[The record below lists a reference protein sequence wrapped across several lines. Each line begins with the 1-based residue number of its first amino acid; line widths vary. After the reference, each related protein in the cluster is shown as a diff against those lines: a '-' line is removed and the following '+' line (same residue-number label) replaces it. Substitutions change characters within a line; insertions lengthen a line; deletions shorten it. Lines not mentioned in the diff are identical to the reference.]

1 VDGSVSPGNGM
12 TQRHPLPAGDTK
24 TVETD
29 RVSSPSP
36 DSFIERLASAMKIIS
51 SVRALYAEVG
61 GAENLKKAI
70 DIATL

>member
-1 VDGSVSPGNGM
+1 M

-61 GAENLKKAI
+61 GAENLRKVI
-70 DIATL
+70 EIATL